1 MAMEYGLAPP
11 QPAAVASA
19 AVQRALASRAPT
31 ASSSYTAH
39 CVSQGQSS
47 RKALPLM
54 EEGAEAVWVVV
65 AKVVVAEDHE
75 PGVIRQLLVHRL
87 PPQKEKGI
95 GGRHP
100 KPPNERPPKP
110 TKKRKRRNGGRP
122 NPKER
127 EAAGAWLGPARGVE
141 AARARAGPRRQKE
154 SGKREES
161 RKRREKKREQKSKKR
176 RKKREE
182 EKKRV
187 RGEEKRE

>member
-65 AKVVVAEDHE
+65 AKVVVAEDSGLSGRDFVDFRRHR
-75 PGVIRQLLVHRL
+75 GVGFTVFEGFSVFGPIS
-87 PPQKEKGI
+87 
-95 GGRHP
+95 GGVKPLIP
-100 KPPNERPPKP
+100 KP
-110 TKKRKRRNGGRP
+110 
-122 NPKER
+122 
-127 EAAGAWLGPARGVE
+127 
-141 AARARAGPRRQKE
+141 
-154 SGKREES
+154 
-161 RKRREKKREQKSKKR
+161 
-176 RKKREE
+176 
-182 EKKRV
+182 
-187 RGEEKRE
+187 